1 MMYILLV
8 DGVVLCR
15 IFPYH
20 LRNVF
25 YRGNKKIFIY
35 LLNEQM

>member
-8 DGVVLCR
+8 DGIVLCR

-25 YRGNKKIFIY
+25 MEEIENIY
-35 LLNEQM
+35 LFI